1 MSSEPKKNGNR
12 PDFLSSTKVVPP
24 GILWPFILV
33 TSLFALWGFA
43 NDFTNPLVRAF
54 REIFLISNFQSSFVQ
69 AAFYG
74 GYGTM
79 AIPAALIIRKYS
91 FKTGIL
97 IGLGFYAIG
106 ACLVIPAALCINFWM
121 FLLALYIL
129 TFGLAFL
136 ETSANPYILSL
147 GSPETAT
154 QRLNFA
160 QSFNPMGSLIG
171 IAIAGWIVMPSLG
184 IYDFRVT
191 EKDLHPE
198 YATMLPG
205 EVDGKIIESLEVFR
219 DTKPEDFQ
227 EFQRTDLQKIQIPYV
242 SVGVIVLLV
251 FIAFIFTKMPDTGHA
266 EESIH
271 ITEVLRHLS
280 NFKYLGGVVAQTFYV
295 GAQIMMWTFIVH
307 YGVSVMGYTAA
318 GSQQCNLIAMG
329 IFVTSRFICTA
340 MLKYVRPGMLLALLA
355 IAAMVLTLGV
365 IFVPAIEL
373 IPNVVG
379 FACLIGVSGCMS
391 LMFPTIYGIALD
403 GQSVD
408 DAKLGS
414 AGLIFAIVGGALM
427 PPLQAMIMDIPG
439 GKVFGIDTV
448 PASFIL
454 PFGCFFVIAVYGSMT
469 SGMKARAGM
478 NGASV

>member
-1 MSSEPKKNGNR
+1 MSSASNNNGNK
-12 PDFLSSTKVVPP
+12 PDFLSSNKVIPV
-24 GILWPFILV
+24 GMMLPFILV

-54 REIFLISNFQSSFVQ
+54 KEIFLISNTQSSFVQ

-91 FKTGIL
+91 FKCGIL
-97 IGLGFYAIG
+97 IGLGLYALG

-121 FLLALYIL
+121 FLLAFYIL

-160 QSFNPMGSLIG
+160 QSFNPMGSLMG
-171 IAIAGWIVMPSLG
+171 IAIAAWLVMPNLG
-184 IYDFRVT
+184 IAEFRDT
-191 EKDLHPE
+191 EMENHPE
-198 YATMLPG
+198 YKTLLKS
-205 EVDGKIIESLEVFR
+205 DIDKKITKSLEEYR
-219 DTKPEDFQ
+219 DADPKVYEG
-227 EFQRTDLQKIQIPYV
+227 FQRTDLSIIQIPYV
-242 SVGVIVLLV
+242 CVGAIVLLV
-251 FIAFIFTKMPDTGHA
+251 FIIFIFTKMPDTGHA
-266 EESIH
+266 EDPIH
-271 ITEVLRHLS
+271 ILEVLRHLA
-280 NFKYLGGVVAQTFYV
+280 NFKYIGGVIAQTFYV

-307 YGVSVMGYTAA
+307 YGVTVLGYSAA
-318 GSQQCNLIAMG
+318 YAQGCNLYATS

-340 MLKYVRPGMLLALLA
+340 MLKYVRPGILLA
-355 IAAMVLTLGV
+355 ILAVAAMILTLGV
-365 IFVPAIEL
+365 IF
-373 IPNVVG
+373 IPSINGIPDVAG
-379 FACLIGVSGCMS
+379 FVCLIGVSGCMS

-403 GQSVD
+403 GQSID

-414 AGLIFAIVGGALM
+414 AGLIFAIVGGAFM
-427 PPLQAMIMDIPG
+427 PTLQATIMDIPG
-439 GKVFGIDTV
+439 GKIFGIGTT

-454 PFGCFFVIAVYGSMT
+454 PFGCFLLIAIYGWMT
-469 SGMKARAGM
+469 SGMKAKASI
-478 NGASV
+478 NGVSV